1 MKQLYV
7 MQSDCVVDSRQFEK
21 STRPDHQWLR
31 DRWSN
36 ANAALLANQDLAGL
50 CESFGAAIERRQAGF
65 GSIGVQVP
73 DGKVMDFHAA
83 MKQQFPT
90 YTVMTPGSN

>member
-7 MQSDCVVDSRQFEK
+7 MQSDCVVDSRTYEK
-21 STRPDHQWLR
+21 RDRADHQWLR
-31 DRWSN
+31 DRWNN

-50 CESFGAAIERRQAGF
+50 CESFGATVERRQAGF

-73 DGKVMDFHAA
+73 DGKVTEFHAA
-83 MKQQFPT
+83 MRQQFPV
-90 YTVMTPGSN
+90 YTVMTPSA